1 MWFFNEIFPIVKAKM
16 PGIKLTN
23 IVGTSKQNKTY
34 KLLSV
39 DGSVTFE
46 GIVPNVQPFYHRAS
60 VCIAP
65 LLTGSGT
72 RLKILEAM
80 SFGNPVVSTIIGAE
94 GIGYEKGKHLQVAD
108 MPELFASAITSLLQN
123 NYRFNSQRV
132 DAIKNWWKKITT
144 AR

>member
-1 MWFFNEIFPIVKAKM
+1 M
-16 PGIKLTN
+16 
-23 IVGTSKQNKTY
+23 
-34 KLLSV
+34 
-39 DGSVTFE
+39 FE

-132 DAIKNWWKKITT
+132 DARKLVEENYDWKVIGEKMNTSIHTLLK
-144 AR
+144 